1 MKLLKL
7 LIGSLVFCF
16 MISGNAFAL
25 EKLNVEQS
33 PVQSNCATEAQS
45 AISALYADV
54 DKSKP
59 LELVF
64 QPSCQ
69 FKLKPLKPIGCTN
82 GVAVCQCSGNNCDW
96 VWQCY

>member
-33 PVQSNCATEAQS
+33 LVQPNCVTEAQS

-54 DKSKP
+54 DRSKP
-59 LELVF
+59 LELTVNT
-64 QPSCQ
+64 CQ
-69 FKLKPLKPIGCTN
+69 FKLKPLKPLGCTN
-82 GVAVCQCSGNNCDW
+82 GVAICQCSGNNCDW

>member
-7 LIGSLVFCF
+7 LIGSLIFCF

-33 PVQSNCATEAQS
+33 LAQPNCATEAQS

-59 LELVF
+59 LELAIG
-64 QPSCQ
+64 SCG
-69 FKLKPLKPIGCTN
+69 FKPFKPLGCKN
-82 GVAVCQCSGNNCDW
+82 GRAVCQCRSNSCEWIWYCD
-96 VWQCY
+96 

>member
-25 EKLNVEQS
+25 EKLNIEQS

-59 LELVF
+59 LELVYN
-64 QPSCQ
+64 SCG
-69 FKLKPLKPIGCTN
+69 FKPFAPLGCIG
-82 GVAVCQCSGNNCDW
+82 GRAVCECRGDTCEW
-96 VWQCY
+96 VWYCN